1 MPPNRLSIGSAR
13 LHPSKF
19 IMSNS
24 KKLSNHRTGMNAYT
38 IFSQEYYTVNRGRLI
53 LIVLCQIGGKPKK
66 KKKREQKLPF
76 FSIENVFPAQFVLL
90 KLSIDLSVG
99 GLVDPCKREIYR
111 CYGVLLVAHASRC
124 LQPSF
129 GFLADLVCVIEGYAL
144 VEYLQ

>member
-1 MPPNRLSIGSAR
+1 MPTQFSAKSTTQQSRSID
-13 LHPSKF
+13 L
-19 IMSNS
+19 NS
-24 KKLSNHRTGMNAYT
+24 SLSNWRKT
-38 IFSQEYYTVNRGRLI
+38 
-53 LIVLCQIGGKPKK
+53 KK